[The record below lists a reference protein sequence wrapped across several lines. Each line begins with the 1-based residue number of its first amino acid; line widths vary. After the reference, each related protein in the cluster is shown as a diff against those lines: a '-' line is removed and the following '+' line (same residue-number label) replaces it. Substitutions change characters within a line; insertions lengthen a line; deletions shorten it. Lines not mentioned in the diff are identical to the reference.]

1 LVPAFVKNILHSGE
15 RVRKTVSGSTA
26 EQENCRL
33 VLTDKRLLVTSDN
46 FWGRGA
52 IFHELDYRDITGL
65 QVENPEHTSC
75 TLLLKT
81 TAGPV
86 GVSITQSHIN
96 EIQNIIN
103 DRCGGKFRIEQIP
116 VNRRLVS
123 NKWSTVTLLFIFL
136 LTIPFI
142 TEKIQHRGWF
152 DGEPGR
158 PALSEAR
165 RQAAYRE
172 WSAKIKEYWNSRE
185 NESST
190 VTDIKLYEET
200 NAVRVNVNM
209 QNLDENNAGR
219 LAEYISTNFLLN
231 FHDRALILNIYSPY
245 PHIILTRVY
254 DTAGVENT

>member
-1 LVPAFVKNILHSGE
+1 MVPAFVKNFLHTGE
-15 RVRKTVSGSTA
+15 RVRKTVSASMA

-33 VLTDKRLLVTSDN
+33 VLTDKRLLITSDN
-46 FWGRGA
+46 FFGRGT
-52 IFHELDYRDITGL
+52 IFHELDYLDIRGW
-65 QVENPEHTSC
+65 QVENPDHTSC

-81 TAGPV
+81 TAGPI

-116 VNRRLVS
+116 INRRLAS

-136 LTIPFI
+136 LTMPFI
-142 TEKIQHRGWF
+142 TEKIQNRGYF
-152 DGEPGR
+152 NQEPDR
-158 PALSEAR
+158 PALTEAQ

-185 NESST
+185 NET
-190 VTDIKLYEET
+190 GIVTDIKMYEET

-209 QNLDENNAGR
+209 QDLDENNAGR
-219 LAEYISTNFLLN
+219 LAEFISGNFRLN
-231 FHDRALILNIYSPY
+231 FQDRALILNIYSPY

-254 DTAGVENT
+254 NTAGVKNT